1 MQLGIFYLQ
10 KSEDLAHLSEKYAK
24 LISKYATLKEHNL
37 FDKKVAKAQIQGI
50 QNAQKSY
57 EEAFLPH
64 KKGFCVL
71 LDERGTELNS
81 IEFAKLIENKNELNF
96 FIGGAYGFRREMLD
110 KFDFNLALS
119 RLTLAHHFV
128 KILLLEQIY
137 RAFCINH
144 NHPYHK

>member
-1 MQLGIFYLQ
+1 MQLNIFYLQ
-10 KSEDLAHLSEKYAK
+10 KSEDLAFLSEKYTK
-24 LISKYATLKEHNL
+24 LISKYAVLKEHNL
-37 FDKKVAKAQIQGI
+37 FDKKIAKAQIQGT

-57 EEAFLPH
+57 EEAFLP
-64 KKGFCVL
+64 KKRGFCVL

-81 IEFAKLIENKNELNF
+81 LEFAKLLANKSEMSF
-96 FIGGAYGFRREMLD
+96 FIGGAYGFRAQMLD
-110 KFDFNLALS
+110 QFDFNLALS

-128 KILLLEQIY
+128 KILLLEQLY